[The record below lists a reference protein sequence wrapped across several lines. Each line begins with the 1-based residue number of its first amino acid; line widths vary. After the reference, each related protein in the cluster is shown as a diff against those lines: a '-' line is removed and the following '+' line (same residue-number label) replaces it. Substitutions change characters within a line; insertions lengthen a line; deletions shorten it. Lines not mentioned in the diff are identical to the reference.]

1 MSKRPILSNNTI
13 IKDNVEIIT
22 RIKRNDYFEMY
33 LLSNGN
39 YLYIVLNSEC
49 QLSQTKKD
57 KYKIF
62 IIYVK
67 GIKYYCFI
75 LPNNYENDL
84 KNLYDKLFILKGFD
98 AVAGM
103 KDLKALLLRDVI
115 FPLRNINKYKQL
127 KISIPNGILLY
138 GPPGCGKTYI
148 VRKLAEEIGY
158 SYFDFKHSDFAS
170 IYVHGSVE
178 KIAEI
183 FYIAQKQAPSIVFI
197 DEIEGLLP
205 DRSKL
210 INNSTGK
217 NEEVNEFLMHLNDA
231 GKNGILVVGATNKI
245 ELIDNAVLRSG
256 RFDKKIYVS
265 PPDYD
270 ARKHLFE
277 FYISDRPCE
286 NIDYEV
292 LSGQTVNYACSDIE
306 YVVEEAYRK
315 IAYRNLN
322 ELNMNVLLETINES
336 KSSIYE
342 YFEI

>member
-1 MSKRPILSNNTI
+1 MNKRPILSNNTI
-13 IKDNVEIIT
+13 IKDNIEIIT
-22 RIKRNDYFEMY
+22 RIKRNNYFEMY
-33 LLSNGN
+33 LLNNGD
-39 YLYIVLNSEC
+39 YLYIFLNSKCE
-49 QLSQTKKD
+49 LPKTKKD

-62 IIYVK
+62 TIYVK
-67 GIKYYCFI
+67 GIKYHCFI
-75 LPNNYENDL
+75 LSDNYENNL
-84 KNLYDKLFILKGFD
+84 NNLYDKLFILKGFD

-103 KDLKALLLRDVI
+103 KDLKALLMRDVI
-115 FPLRNINKYKQL
+115 FPLKNIDKYKQL
-127 KISIPNGILLY
+127 KLSIPNGILLY

-170 IYVHGSVE
+170 IYMHGSVE

-183 FYIAQKQAPSIVFI
+183 FNIAKRQAPSIVFI

-231 GKNGILVVGATNKI
+231 GKNNILVVGATNKI

-286 NIDYEV
+286 NIDYEI
-292 LSGQTVNYACSDIE
+292 LAGQTVNYTCSDIE
-306 YVVEEAYRK
+306 YIVNEASRITAFNEMDALTMDTLLK
-315 IAYRNLN
+315 IIEQN
-322 ELNMNVLLETINES
+322 S
-336 KSSIYE
+336 SSIYE

>member
-1 MSKRPILSNNTI
+1 MNTRPILSNNTI
-13 IKDNVEIIT
+13 IKDDIEVNS
-22 RIKRNDYFEMY
+22 RINRNDYFEMY
-33 LLSNGN
+33 SLNDGN
-39 YLYIVLNSEC
+39 YLYIMLDTEKEV
-49 QLSQTKKD
+49 SQTIKD

-62 IIYVK
+62 TIYVK
-67 GIKYYCFI
+67 GQKYQCFI
-75 LPNNYENDL
+75 LKDNYENDL
-84 KNLYDKLFILKGFD
+84 KGLYERLFILKGFD

-103 KDLKALLLRDVI
+103 KDLKAILMKDVI
-115 FPLRNINKYKQL
+115 FPLRNVEKFKKL
-127 KISIPNGILLY
+127 KVSIPNGILLY

-158 SYFDFKHSDFAS
+158 NYLDLKHSDFAS

-183 FYIAQKQAPSIVFI
+183 FDRAKRQAPSIVFI

-205 DRSKL
+205 DRNTL
-210 INNSTGK
+210 TNNSTGK

-277 FYISDRPCE
+277 FYIADRPCQD
-286 NIDYEV
+286 IDYEA
-292 LSGQTVNYACSDIE
+292 LAGQTVNYACSDIE
-306 YVVEEAYRK
+306 YLVNEASRK
-315 IAYRNLN
+315 TAYRNMDKLT
-322 ELNMNVLLETINES
+322 MDTLLETIDENN
-336 KSSIYE
+336 SSISE
-342 YFEI
+342 YFEL